1 MIKAAIYARYS
12 SDKQNEQSIEG
23 QMRYCKKYAQDH
35 DMEIVS
41 EYIDRAISGTTENR
55 PAFKRMMKDSLQT
68 KWDVVLVYKLDRFSR
83 NKFESANNKHIL
95 KQNNKKLI
103 SVTELIPDSPEGII
117 LESLLEGLSE
127 YYSAEL
133 SQKIKRGNHESRLK
147 GVFTSGKPPFG
158 YKLLDKHLQIDKR
171 ESAIVKTIFEFSIKG
186 YSNNDIAYMLNSE
199 EALNPLNKKFYAAL
213 INKILHNKSYTGLHE
228 YGGIVYDN
236 IYPQIIDEETW
247 NQVQQE
253 RPTIKLNRQRPY
265 FRDYSKSTY
274 LLMPKV
280 YCGNC
285 KRRME
290 TTSGTNG
297 SVVMRYYYACKNHKK
312 GEATCGMKAIR
323 KELLE
328 DVVFRSLKNILRKP
342 HIIDKMAHKLFE
354 RHLELINSELGLD
367 GLLKEREAIIDNID
381 KLVSKLNLENT
392 KTVTSKIEK
401 LSKKLQD
408 LDLSI
413 KAHQNEYTDHLTLGD
428 VKSFLSYLLGD
439 KNKDDE
445 EFRRKLAKHFI
456 NYVIVYPNKIVV
468 GLRGRSPNLPD
479 FYPFPDFDNIDKCL
493 ISQDRRRKVKSE
505 NGGSPKF
512 KFLRTEIDTVKC
524 LFSCSEILF
533 LLDKRWLFR
542 NNEETCNI
550 LFD

>member
-41 EYIDRAISGTTENR
+41 EYIDRAMSGTTENR
-55 PAFKRMMKDSLQT
+55 PAFKRMIKDSQQT

-117 LESLLEGLSE
+117 LESLLEGMAQ

-147 GVFTSGKPPFG
+147 GIFTSGKPPFG
-158 YKLLDKHLQIDKR
+158 YKLVDKHLQIDEK
-171 ESAIVKTIFEFSIKG
+171 ESMVVKAIFEFSSKG
-186 YSNNDIAYMLNSE
+186 YSNNDIAYILNSE
-199 EALNPLNKKFYAAL
+199 ESFNPTNKKFYAAL

-228 YGGIVYDN
+228 FGGIVYDN
-236 IYPQIIDEETW
+236 IYPQIINEETW
-247 NQVQQE
+247 NKAQQE
-253 RPTIKLNRQRPY
+253 KPTIKLDRQRPY
-265 FRDYSKSTY
+265 NRDYSKSIY

-290 TTSGTNG
+290 TTSGTSG
-297 SVVMRYYYACKNHKK
+297 SGVMRYYYACKNHKK
-312 GEATCGMKAIR
+312 GESTCGMKAIR

-328 DVVFRSLKNILRKP
+328 DVVFRALKNILRKP
-342 HIIDKMAHKLFE
+342 HIIDKMANKLFE
-354 RHLELINSELGLD
+354 RHQELIDCELGIED
-367 GLLKEREAIIDNID
+367 LLKEKEDISAAID
-381 KLVSKLNLENT
+381 KQLNRLTTRDAVAAVAKIKKLNDKLD
-392 KTVTSKIEK
+392 KIGMHINALRNECTDK
-401 LSKKLQD
+401 LTID
-408 LDLSI
+408 
-413 KAHQNEYTDHLTLGD
+413 D
-428 VKSFLSYLLGD
+428 VKSYLSYLLG
-439 KNKDDE
+439 NRHKDDE

-456 NYVIVYPNKIVV
+456 NYVIVYPNKIII

-479 FYPFPDFDNIDKCL
+479 FYPYPDFENIDECL
-493 ISQDRRRKVKSE
+493 ISQDRRRKVKNE
-505 NGGSPKF
+505 NGGSP
-512 KFLRTEIDTVKC
+512 I
-524 LFSCSEILF
+524 
-533 LLDKRWLFR
+533 
-542 NNEETCNI
+542 
-550 LFD
+550 